1 MKPIAAPD
9 LPAGLKWFNVD
20 HPLSLRDL
28 SGRVVLLAFQ
38 TFACSTCMRLAPD
51 LRLLRDEHPGL
62 AVIEVHSPD
71 LESRAVIGEIREA
84 IRRAGADHPVA
95 IDHDRLLRQAFGV
108 RDWPTFV
115 LIDPAGNVVG
125 KTTGEGLYGRLSP
138 KISRLSREF
147 EQRGRL
153 EKGPLQSGATLER
166 EEETALYRPGKVA
179 ADNVRMRLFV
189 SDTGHH
195 RIVVAGRDGKILE
208 TIGTGT
214 AGNADGEFDEAAF
227 YLPQGLVFDEEA
239 GILYVADAG
248 NHTIRQVS
256 WPERRVTTIAGT
268 GLAATSPAEGGPGT
282 GVALNAPWDLTLLG
296 SHLYIAM
303 AGANQVWQM
312 NLSTREIEPY
322 AGTGQEALVDGPL
335 REAAF
340 FGPSGIATDGEALY
354 VADTGASAIRRI
366 KRGMVETPIGH
377 SPDDFGDLD
386 TIAGM
391 ARINHP
397 VGIAYRDGLVSIA
410 DTDNHKIK
418 AFNPAT
424 GWVLTIV
431 GNGDRGD
438 RDGLSGDA
446 SLNGPSGLADLGG
459 LWYVADTGNHA
470 VRVYDPVR
478 HVVSTL
484 ALWKQ
489 GHPERPGSLPG
500 SGDQ

>member
-9 LPAGLKWFNVD
+9 LAGLEWFNVD
-20 HPLSLRDL
+20 RPLSLGDL
-28 SGRVVLLAFQ
+28 SGRVVLLAFE

-51 LRLLRDEHPGL
+51 LRRLRDGHPDL

-71 LESRAVIGEIREA
+71 LEPRAATGEIREM
-84 IRRAGADHPVA
+84 IRRAGVDHPVV
-95 IDHDRLLRQAFGV
+95 IDHSRLLRRAFGV

-138 KISRLSREF
+138 KIDRLTREF
-147 EQRGRL
+147 EQRGGL
-153 EKGPLQSGATLER
+153 EKGPLQSGATLES

-179 ADNVRMRLFV
+179 ADNVGMRLFV

-214 AGNADGEFDEAAF
+214 AGDADGGFDEAAF

-248 NHTIRQVS
+248 NHTIRRVS

-268 GLAATSPAEGGPGT
+268 GLAATAPARGGPGT
-282 GVALNAPWDLTLLG
+282 GVALNAPWDLALLG
-296 SHLYIAM
+296 GHLYIAM
-303 AGANQVWQM
+303 AGENQIWRMDLATHEV
-312 NLSTREIEPY
+312 EPY

-340 FGPSGIATDGEALY
+340 VGPSGIATDGEALY

-366 KRGMVETPIGH
+366 KRGMVETRIGH

-397 VGIAYRDGLVSIA
+397 VGIACCDDRVFIA
-410 DTDNHKIK
+410 DTENHKIK
-418 AFNPAT
+418 EFNPAT

-446 SLNGPSGLADLGG
+446 SLNGPGGLANLGG
-459 LWYVADTGNHA
+459 LKYIADTGNHA

-478 HVVSTL
+478 HMVSTMT
-484 ALWKQ
+484 LWK
-489 GHPERPGSLPG
+489 
-500 SGDQ
+500 